1 MMGRV
6 IIRLMD
12 TDSYPQI
19 LMEIGVDKDTL
30 VSDIKREI

>member
-1 MMGRV
+1 MMERV
-6 IIRLMD
+6 ITRLMD

-19 LMEIGVDKDTL
+19 LIEISVGKDTL